1 MKKIKLKSLVD
12 PNADNIDDIYSNIC
26 NELNLGIKSD
36 KKLIKQMES
45 KQKLP
50 NSKTPSKISIQSKK
64 NDDDLILSMTK
75 RLNLVEQNLKDA
87 NYKIKQKDD
96 EISRL
101 KQKIKELEKK
111 QTSSKNGENEEGEI
125 TCENCIKMNRIIE
138 HQNEYITKLYN
149 FMNENGILIS
159 KSAVDLKSQEEIQ
172 KKLKSLEY
180 ELNKLNIDNG
190 EEEIPEANKST
201 SSMYDKSILPKTI
214 DIKVL
219 ARRIEEMND
228 LIYEEQGS
236 NAEFETD
243 DGKVFR
249 LKQKKEILI
258 SFYKNGLIIEGYQ
271 FFPYESEPSQKI
283 IQDIIDGYSPYILR
297 DRYPHGVLMKV
308 ENHVKIIY
316 EPNKIG
322 GNDKNIKD
330 LKDPGEQKYMSP
342 KEFVNIFPN
351 KVIKNGN
358 VLNIKEDMEKVLG
371 IKSSNK
377 NNSNKE
383 DEKEETDFNLYDIK
397 NSKIKQEDLCKLK
410 IKVVTVD
417 KTINVN
423 IPKTRHI
430 NELFDFIKNYVNENL
445 KKVSMALKIN
455 NISDYGFILTFP
467 FKILTYEKTV
477 NKENTLEK
485 CGLYPSLFIT
495 FDVLSKYQQKKE

>member
-12 PNADNIDDIYSNIC
+12 PTSDNIDDIYINIC
-26 NELNLGIKSD
+26 NELNLGVKQDTKI
-36 KKLIKQMES
+36 IKQIEKS
-45 KQKLP
+45 QK
-50 NSKTPSKISIQSKK
+50 NKTPSKITIPNKK
-64 NDDDLILSMTK
+64 SDDDLIFSMTK
-75 RLNLVEQNLKDA
+75 RLNLVEQSLKEA
-87 NYKIKQKDD
+87 NFKLKQKDE
-96 EISRL
+96 EILKL
-101 KQKIKELEKK
+101 KQKIKNLEKMQITK
-111 QTSSKNGENEEGEI
+111 TENEDNEI
-125 TCENCIKMNRIIE
+125 NCENCIKMNRIIE
-138 HQNEYITKLYN
+138 HQNEYITKLYT

-159 KSAVDLKSQEEIQ
+159 KSAVDPKSQEEIQ

-190 EEEIPEANKST
+190 EEEPKEVDKST
-201 SSMYDKSILPKTI
+201 SSGYDKSLLPKTI

-219 ARRIEEMND
+219 ARRIEEMNAI
-228 LIYEEQGS
+228 IYEEQGS
-236 NAEFETD
+236 NAEFESE
-243 DGKVFR
+243 DGKIFK

-283 IQDIIDGYSPYILR
+283 IQDIIDGYSPYILHE
-297 DRYPHGVLMKV
+297 RYPHGVLMKV

-316 EPNKIG
+316 EPNQI
-322 GNDKNIKD
+322 NNSSKNIKE

-358 VLNIKEDMEKVLG
+358 ILNIKEHMEKVLG

-377 NNSNKE
+377 DKNANKE
-383 DEKEETDFNLYDIK
+383 EEITDFNLYDIK
-397 NSKIKQEDLCKLK
+397 NTRIKQEDLCKLK

-423 IPKTRHI
+423 IPKNRHI
-430 NELFDFIKNYVNENL
+430 NELFDFVKNYVNENL
-445 KKVSMALKIN
+445 KKVSLTLKIN
-455 NISDYGFILTFP
+455 NISDYGFIMTFP
-467 FKILTYEKTV
+467 FKILNYEQNV

-495 FDVLSKYQQKKE
+495 FDVLSKYKQK